1 MSRMIAAALLT
12 VLLAACGQTGPLYLP
27 KDDPNA
33 TATPQPPAAESQTD
47 EATMD
52 DTTTDEAAPADK
64 ETP

>member
-1 MSRMIAAALLT
+1 MIAAALLT

-33 TATPQPPAAESQTD
+33 TATPQPPTAEEQTD
-47 EATMD
+47 
-52 DTTTDEAAPADK
+52 DTETVAPDAAAPAEN

>member
-33 TATPQPPAAESQTD
+33 TATPQPPAAEEQTD
-47 EATMD
+47 
-52 DTTTDEAAPADK
+52 DTETVAPDEAAPAEN

>member
-33 TATPQPPAAESQTD
+33 TATPQPSTAEEQTD
-47 EATMD
+47 
-52 DTTTDEAAPADK
+52 DTETVAPDAAAPAEN